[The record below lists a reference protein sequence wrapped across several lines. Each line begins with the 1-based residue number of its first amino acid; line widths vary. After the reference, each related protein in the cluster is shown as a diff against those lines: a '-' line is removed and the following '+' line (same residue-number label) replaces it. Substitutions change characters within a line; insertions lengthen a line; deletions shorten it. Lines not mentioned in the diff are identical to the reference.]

1 MKEQRTATSEF
12 DHHKEIH
19 AAIGLKIAGPNLDDA
34 LAGSALY
41 VYKNDD
47 ELDEYSEKLDDDFK
61 SVMNKLKTQALGVH
75 VQASTIGSLEALL
88 QFLETSSIPVASIGI
103 GTIYRSTVVKV
114 NVMKE
119 KKPEYAV
126 ILSFDV
132 KMDPDARLEAKNL
145 EITVF
150 EANIIYHLFDMFTR

>member
-1 MKEQRTATSEF
+1 MS
-12 DHHKEIH
+12 
-19 AAIGLKIAGPNLDDA
+19 
-34 LAGSALY
+34 
-41 VYKNDD
+41 
-47 ELDEYSEKLDDDFK
+47 
-61 SVMNKLKTQALGVH
+61 KLKTQPHGVH

-132 KMDPDARLEAKNL
+132 KMDPEARLEAKNL
-145 EITVF
+145 EITLF
-150 EANIIYHLFDMFTR
+150 EANII